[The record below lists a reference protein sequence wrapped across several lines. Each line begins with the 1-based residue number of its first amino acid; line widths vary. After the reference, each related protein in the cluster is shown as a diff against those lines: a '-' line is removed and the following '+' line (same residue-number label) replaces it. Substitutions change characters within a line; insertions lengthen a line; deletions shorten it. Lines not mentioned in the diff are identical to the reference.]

1 MQIDKQELARI
12 LDITDPFLMIDHA
25 PEVVPGK
32 FAHAQSQVLP
42 DAWFMQCHLTKA
54 PVMPGVLQA
63 EVMLQTFALP
73 VLLDTGHIGQQSF
86 LKHFEV
92 ALQKKVERRYTPF
105 VLEATATIAEARR
118 GVYKGTAELHMEGTL
133 MARIKV
139 TMVSP
144 HAMLLPRAGLK
155 PLT

>member
-1 MQIDKQELARI
+1 MQMNKQELERI

-25 PEVVPGK
+25 LEVAPGK
-32 FAHAQSQVLP
+32 FAHVERQVLP
-42 DAWFMQCHLTKA
+42 STWFMQCHLTKA

-63 EVMLQTFALP
+63 EVMLQAFALP

-92 ALQKKVERRYTPF
+92 ALYRKVEWRDTPF
-105 VLEATATIAEARR
+105 VLQATATISEARR
-118 GVYKGTAELHMEGTL
+118 GIYKGAADLHMDGVL
-133 MARIKV
+133 MASTKI

-144 HAMLLPRAGLK
+144 HAMLVPA
-155 PLT
+155 